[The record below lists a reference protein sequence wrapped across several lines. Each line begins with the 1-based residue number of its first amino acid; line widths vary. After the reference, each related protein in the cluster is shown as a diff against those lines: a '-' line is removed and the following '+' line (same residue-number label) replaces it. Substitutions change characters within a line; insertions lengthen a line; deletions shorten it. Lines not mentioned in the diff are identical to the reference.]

1 MDNYFSGDDILKY
14 IVERGWKATMMCRHD
29 RLPKDVPG
37 HHFHNL
43 KGKAVD
49 LRSKVAHFEQPIIAV
64 KRVPG
69 NQTCKEYIMTHISF
83 QLIGGTN
90 MSSVNA
96 LSKVGPYVRE
106 CNKGRGDQKRQ
117 WGIKMNEARK
127 TYLKGGDICM
137 RGHLITIFFLVT
149 NLSLPPVQLRLR
161 GFLN

>member
-64 KRVPG
+64 KRIPG
-69 NQTCKEYIMTHISF
+69 QRIHYDSHIIPINRWHKYVFCKCF
-83 QLIGGTN
+83 
-90 MSSVNA
+90 
-96 LSKVGPYVRE
+96 
-106 CNKGRGDQKRQ
+106 
-117 WGIKMNEARK
+117 
-127 TYLKGGDICM
+127 
-137 RGHLITIFFLVT
+137 
-149 NLSLPPVQLRLR
+149 VQDWAVC
-161 GFLN
+161 